1 MEMATLT
8 SVRWEIISGN
18 NIGAGGYLKLGRR
31 KRVGPLSDLQE
42 WHTCIGQT
50 SSLPLSLYYYYFRS
64 VMNRENNFGNIGTLD
79 FRKFEIILGSVAP
92 IFPILFLRSKRPKG
106 M

>member
-1 MEMATLT
+1 MATLT

-50 SSLPLSLYYYYFRS
+50 SSLPLSLYYYYF
-64 VMNRENNFGNIGTLD
+64 MYFYKKNRGRE
-79 FRKFEIILGSVAP
+79 P
-92 IFPILFLRSKRPKG
+92 KRG
-106 M
+106 QEAS